1 MEEIEITTRRVVTF
15 KVSDNIK
22 EAIERVALDA
32 Y

>member
-15 KVSDNIK
+15 KVNVNIK